1 MIEAPREILCF
12 PSMSVVDPWCGMASH
27 KSHVRELK
35 NWMPRHSKKPSVRV
49 ELRAGGDLHR
59 SEKPGWS
66 AGNIWPKKRCIGIQF
81 LPREFYC

>member
-1 MIEAPREILCF
+1 MGDLWHGI
-12 PSMSVVDPWCGMASH
+12 ASC

-35 NWMPRHSKKPSVRV
+35 NWMPKHSKKPSVGV

-66 AGNIWPKKRCIGIQF
+66 AGDIRPWPKKNA
-81 LPREFYC
+81 

>member
-1 MIEAPREILCF
+1 MLRMIEAPREILCF

-35 NWMPRHSKKPSVRV
+35 NWMPSHSKKPSVGV
-49 ELRAGGDLHR
+49 ELRAGGDPNR

-66 AGNIWPKKRCIGIQF
+66 AGNMR
-81 LPREFYC
+81 L

>member
-1 MIEAPREILCF
+1 
-12 PSMSVVDPWCGMASH
+12 MASH

-66 AGNIWPKKRCIGIQF
+66 ASDMDK
-81 LPREFYC
+81 